1 MSYDINLYRAAKSAR
16 LAAEQ
21 PKYADLCP
29 TEPTPED
36 DARVLRER
44 NAVYFSG
51 AAALPQVEADVPAP
65 IAPPKAEP
73 VVEVVEV
80 VEAVV
85 EQIAEAIPQAS
96 NAV

>member
-36 DARVLRER
+36 DARVRAER
-44 NAVYFSG
+44 NAMLYSG
-51 AAALPQVEADVPAP
+51 APALPQVEALGCVRPRTCRSCRSA
-65 IAPPKAEP
+65 
-73 VVEVVEV
+73 
-80 VEAVV
+80 
-85 EQIAEAIPQAS
+85 AIVFRPCRGWSPTTRRWRSAGCLP
-96 NAV
+96 

>member
-16 LAAEQ
+16 LAVEQ

-36 DARVLRER
+36 DARVRAER
-44 NAVYFSG
+44 NAMLYSG
-51 AAALPQVEADVPAP
+51 APALPQVEADVPEP

-73 VVEVVEV
+73 VVEAVAEPA
-80 VEAVV
+80 VEAV
-85 EQIAEAIPQAS
+85 EAAP
-96 NAV
+96 AV

>member
-36 DARVLRER
+36 DARVRAER
-44 NAVYFSG
+44 NAMLYSG
-51 AAALPQVEADVPAP
+51 APALPQVEADVPEP

-73 VVEVVEV
+73 A

-85 EQIAEAIPQAS
+85 EPVVEAVAEAS